1 MGHRG
6 RQALL
11 GDMYVLSMKQKW
23 ADWETGRLDRV
34 IRSGHLHSPAKQT
47 LWTPEATG

>member
-11 GDMYVLSMKQKW
+11 ADVCVLSMEQKW
-23 ADWETGRLDRV
+23 ADWETGRLDMV
-34 IRSGHLHSPAKQT
+34 VRSGLLHSPAKQT
-47 LWTPEATG
+47 LWTPEVTG